1 MLGIDRDQNIS
12 LYRIGIRGKKWYFP
26 IIAYLIDVAEQNA
39 WQLHRLDGGKLDHL
53 AFRRRIVTAILE
65 SNRRIASIKGRPPAL
80 TVKIE
85 SR

>member
-1 MLGIDRDQNIS
+1 MSGVDRADQNIS

-26 IIAYLIDVAEQNA
+26 IIAFLIDVAEQNA
-39 WQLHRLDGGKLDHL
+39 WQLYRLDSGKLDHL

-65 SNRRIASIKGRPPAL
+65 SNRRISSSRGRPSL
-80 TVKIE
+80 TSKID